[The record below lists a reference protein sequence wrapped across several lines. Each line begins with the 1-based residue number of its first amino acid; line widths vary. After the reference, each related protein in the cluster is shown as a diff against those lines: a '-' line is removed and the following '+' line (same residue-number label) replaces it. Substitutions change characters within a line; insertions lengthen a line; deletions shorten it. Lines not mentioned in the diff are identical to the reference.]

1 MSSIWGDRV
10 QLSIFGESHGN
21 GIGVVVDGLPA
32 GYEIDLEQAAV
43 QMSRRAPGR
52 DATSTMRREADA
64 PRILSGLFNGK
75 TSGAPLAAV
84 IENTDT
90 RSGDYDDI
98 ARMARPGH
106 ADYTGYIRYKGCN
119 DPRGGGHFSGRL
131 TAPLVFAGAVCRQIL
146 KQEGISVGGHIASI
160 AGVKDGLFD
169 PVGVSAAQ
177 LDSLAAVP
185 FSLLDHTVESA
196 MRAEVER
203 ARLDC
208 DSVGGVVEC
217 AAVGLPAGL
226 GSPMFGGVENVLSSI
241 LFGIPAVRGVEF
253 GAGFNAAEMR
263 GSQHNDPFYRREDG
277 VIATKTNHHGGVL
290 GGITS
295 GMPLIVRVA
304 FKPTASIAQPQQ
316 TVELLSGKPCELS
329 VKGRHDPCIVPRA
342 LPVVEA
348 AVALGLINLM
358 DLR

>member
-43 QMSRRAPGR
+43 QMARRAPGR

-226 GSPMFGGVENVLSSI
+226 GSPMFDGVENVLSSI